1 MAHKLRWSVT
11 GVLPECREAAKV
23 AARRTG
29 ISIGEWLN
37 RAIIDAAKQ
46 AVQGSPN
53 APVSNHLPALPVSE
67 LTQAIAT
74 LGELI
79 EQQRENSAAGGVDK
93 ADVEKTVAPVV
104 ESVRQ
109 LEKNVDAK
117 FDALELGDV
126 AGPQQ
131 AKMQERMREAE
142 AKAERANLTLAPLER
157 KILRMSQQL
166 EQRADEQITPRKRPR
181 RSLLALIFGD

>member
-1 MAHKLRWSVT
+1 M
-11 GVLPECREAAKV
+11 
-23 AARRTG
+23 
-29 ISIGEWLN
+29 
-37 RAIIDAAKQ
+37 
-46 AVQGSPN
+46 
-53 APVSNHLPALPVSE
+53 
-67 LTQAIAT
+67 
-74 LGELI
+74 
-79 EQQRENSAAGGVDK
+79 
-93 ADVEKTVAPVV
+93 EKTVAPVV

-131 AKMQERMREAE
+131 AKIQERMREAE

-181 RSLLALIFGD
+181 RSLLARIFGD